1 MSLEKENKKETAGLN
16 RENKSKNIGN
26 IDKRTVEKR
35 IVERKTAEKKE
46 DKPAVEKPIRKS
58 KFEGRENLLLGK
70 NEKDSI
76 EKAVLEKGA
85 IEKEIIEKREKKSG
99 EWKEKLSSIDSD
111 GVKNFLLVNYKYI
124 ILAVL
129 FIALII
135 VLITL
140 MSSQNEKKPDTKD
153 NTTKSPLS
161 TQVSDTLEV
170 DLYPEVNALVTKYLS
185 AWAASDVNMLS
196 TMVSPF
202 DAEAEKTDIALNK
215 DYIESMNNIKCYT
228 KPGPV
233 KNSYIVYAYYE
244 MKFKGAETLAPG
256 VVNLFVFPTEDGDYY
271 IWDYKDYIVSGSDV
285 NTLLSD
291 VNDKYDAAIASDEKL
306 KEKVEGLAAGEP
318 LPEETTA
325 APTEPATEETQPATE
340 AATQP
345 PTEAATEAPQPTTD
359 QVYVNSNV
367 NVRTGPSES
376 AEKIGVIT
384 SGKDYTRTGQEGE
397 WSIIQYN
404 GGTGYV
410 KTEFLHVR

>member
-1 MSLEKENKKETAGLN
+1 MSSENEKKKEITGLNHENKN
-16 RENKSKNIGN
+16 IKNI
-26 IDKRTVEKR
+26 DRRAVKKESAV
-35 IVERKTAEKKE
+35 KKE
-46 DKPAVEKPIRKS
+46 DKPVRRS

-70 NEKDSI
+70 DEKDSI

-85 IEKEIIEKREKKSG
+85 IEKEIIEKKEKKSG
-99 EWKEKLSSIDSD
+99 GFKEKLPAMDSD

-140 MSSQNEKKPDTKD
+140 MSNENGKKPNTKN

-161 TQVSDTLEV
+161 TQASDTLEV
-170 DLYPEVNALVTKYLS
+170 DLYPEVNALITKYLS
-185 AWAASDVNMLS
+185 AWAASDVNMLA

-202 DAEAEKTDIALNK
+202 DAEAEKSDIALNK

-244 MKFKGAETLAPG
+244 MKFKGTATLAPG
-256 VVNLFVFPTEDGDYY
+256 VVNLFVFPTEDGGYY

-291 VNDKYDAAIASDEKL
+291 VNNKYDEAIASDEKL
-306 KEKVEGLAAGEP
+306 KERVEGLAAGEAP
-318 LPEETTA
+318 PE
-325 APTEPATEETQPATE
+325 EPATEAPAEAQQPATEAPQQPATE

-345 PTEAATEAPQPTTD
+345 PTEAPQPTTD

-367 NVRTGPSES
+367 NVRSGPSES
-376 AEKIGVIT
+376 ADKIGVIM
-384 SGKDYTRTGQEGE
+384 SGTDYTRTGQEGD

>member
-1 MSLEKENKKETAGLN
+1 MSSENENKKQTTGLN
-16 RENKSKNIGN
+16 HENKVIGN
-26 IDKRTVEKR
+26 IDKRAVEKQS
-35 IVERKTAEKKE
+35 AEKKK
-46 DKPAVEKPIRKS
+46 DRLAAGQPVRRS

-70 NEKDSI
+70 DEKDSI
-76 EKAVLEKGA
+76 EKAVLEKGT
-85 IEKEIIEKREKKSG
+85 IEKEVIEKKEKKSS
-99 EWKEKLSSIDSD
+99 EWRERFSSMDSD

-129 FIALII
+129 FVALII

-140 MSSQNEKKPDTKD
+140 MSNQNEKKTNTKE
-153 NTTKSPLS
+153 NTTKSSLS
-161 TQVSDTLEV
+161 VQISDTLEV

-185 AWAASDVNMLS
+185 AWAASDVNMLA

-202 DAEAEKTDIALNK
+202 DAEAEKSEIAMNK

-244 MKFKGAETLAPG
+244 MKFKDVTTLAPG
-256 VVNLFVFPTEDGDYY
+256 LVNLFVFPTEDGGYY

-291 VNDKYDAAIASDEKL
+291 VNNKYDEAIASDEKL
-306 KEKVEGLAAGEP
+306 KERVEGLAAGEA
-318 LPEETTA
+318 LPE
-325 APTEPATEETQPATE
+325 EPATEAPTEAQQPATE
-340 AATQP
+340 A
-345 PTEAATEAPQPTTD
+345 PTEAQQPATEAPTEAPQPTTD

-384 SGKDYTRTGQEGE
+384 SGKDYTRTGQEGD